1 MRDKGKG
8 PDPREWGAT
17 QLSDGEM
24 DPDEQQV
31 RFKLAKAEE
40 NVHEPNRNKKA
51 KAPMNP
57 NSSESEGAS
66 DSDPDT
72 KGMSKRQLK
81 KEIKAL
87 KQLAKMKNDTHRV
100 KRERQ
105 LATPM
110 SNDMKELITKSTEGR
125 SKPGK
130 KLVRTSEQFEE
141 HTYLGK
147 AFRDISE
154 EPDPDDSNDDKS
166 ESSSNDDNESSTN
179 NDPGTS
185 DEESGMELMPKKKTE
200 SKKKGTKM
208 RKTKTHDS
216 YESERATRVKPTAPE
231 KYDGTPDAVRFYQFV
246 NQSVRYL
253 ERGRVPQWD
262 HIAEIAN
269 YLKGKA
275 YKFFLTNVSME
286 MERWTVPKFFK
297 GLFNACFPP
306 TFRMK
311 QMDKLDSLMQGS
323 MTVNEYASELKVL
336 YKIVGYTHKQEKVR
350 KLWRGLVPRLR
361 THLFEIGYDPERSK
375 WAELVDATE
384 TLEIA

>member
-1 MRDKGKG
+1 
-8 PDPREWGAT
+8 
-17 QLSDGEM
+17 M

-31 RFKLAKAEE
+31 RFELAKAEE

-154 EPDPDDSNDDKS
+154 EPDPDDSDDDKSKSSSNDDDES
-166 ESSSNDDNESSTN
+166 ESSSNDDDESSAN
-179 NDPGTS
+179 DDPGTS

-208 RKTKTHDS
+208 RKTKTHDG
-216 YESERATRVKPTAPE
+216 YESERATQVKPTAPE

-311 QMDKLDSLMQGS
+311 QMDKLDSLTQGS
-323 MTVNEYASELKVL
+323 MTVNEYTSELKVL
-336 YKIVGYTHKQEKVR
+336 YKIVGYTHKREK
-350 KLWRGLVPRLR
+350 
-361 THLFEIGYDPERSK
+361 IGYDPERSK
-375 WAELVDATE
+375 WAELVDAAE
-384 TLEIA
+384 TLEIARMMGRDEDRPGRKNSGRD